1 MKRILS
7 FFLICVLCVTAVLP
21 ISAATEPLDPIIS
34 TTQGAI
40 SAALGNDTVG
50 AAVVL
55 FEDGN
60 RVMMEGFG
68 YDDISDRSLVT
79 ATTVFELGK
88 LSSLFVLL
96 SVHQLEEQGLLDPS
110 ADISNYL
117 SQSFMDKLKLKY
129 DVTTNDLL
137 YGTAGFEGRMFDIR
151 VDKDAYCFDTLED
164 ALLVDVPSQV
174 AEPGTYCT
182 YSEFGIGLAA
192 FVVESVSHKSYTAY
206 VKEAILEPL
215 GMHDTQLDPKAA
227 TLPETAAK
235 GHKMAEQ
242 GSFAVADGDG
252 RSYGVL
258 APVNGAVSTAADMAY
273 LLSYMMEKGLF
284 ADGGAA
290 SGVFRTGAVGARLG
304 ASTFSLSDTTACFG
318 SALCVDAAQGRIALV
333 LTNNKESAL
342 LTLPDTL
349 FGALLGTSVE
359 IAAEL
364 PALEQYEG
372 VYAASTYAR
381 NTLLGRLLVMNNNQK
396 SKVNADGVLTFGEQ
410 TLRQVAPGVFALAD
424 SEENVAVLQFLTNE
438 EGEVIAVLSSDG
450 CTYLPVTFLEKTEL
464 AYMLL
469 MLLILAACYFL
480 GGSIYTVIRS
490 ARKQG
495 EQTVGKYA
503 VIKMITQA
511 LLGALGALTLLQ
523 VLVALISGAATFAS
537 FFTAFAVLT
546 TVVALLAVISMA
558 ASFFASL
565 GKSEK
570 TVWLIINACVLVIFL
585 LLACYWRILYIG

>member
-7 FFLICVLCVTAVLP
+7 FFLICVLCVMAVLP
-21 ISAATEPLDPIIS
+21 VSAATEPLNPIVS

-50 AAVVL
+50 AAVVI
-55 FEDGN
+55 FENGN
-60 RVMMEGFG
+60 RVVMEGFG
-68 YDDISDRSLVT
+68 YDDIGDRSLVT
-79 ATTVFELGK
+79 ATTVFELGN

-96 SVHQLEEQGLLDPS
+96 SVHQLAEEGLLDPS

-117 SQSFMDKLKLKY
+117 SQSFMDKLNLEY
-129 DVTTNDLL
+129 AVTTNDLL
-137 YGTAGFEGRMFDIR
+137 YGAAGFEGRMFDIR
-151 VDKDAYCFDTLED
+151 VDKDAYCFETLED

-174 AEPGTYCT
+174 AEPGTYHV
-182 YSEFGIGLAA
+182 YSEFGIALAA
-192 FVVESVSHKSYTAY
+192 FVVESVAHKSYTSY
-206 VKEAILEPL
+206 VEEAVLEPL
-215 GMHDTQLDPKAA
+215 GMYDTQLDPKAA

-235 GHKMAEQ
+235 GHKMEEQ
-242 GSFAVADGDG
+242 GGFAVAEGDG

-258 APVNGAVSTAADMAY
+258 APVNGAVSTAADMTY
-273 LLSYMMEKGLF
+273 LLSHMMEKGLF
-284 ADGGAA
+284 TDSGEAN
-290 SGVFRTGAVGARLG
+290 GVFRSGVLGAKLG

-318 SALCVDAAQGRIALV
+318 SALCVDASQGRIALV
-333 LTNNKESAL
+333 LTNNKESSL
-342 LTLPDTL
+342 LALPDTL

-359 IAAEL
+359 LVAEL
-364 PALEQYEG
+364 PDVQQYEG
-372 VYAASTYAR
+372 VYTKSTYAR

-396 SKVNADGVLTFGEQ
+396 CKVNAEGVLTFGEQ

-438 EGEVIAVLSSDG
+438 DGEVIAVLSSDG
-450 CTYLPVTFLEKTEL
+450 CTYLPVAFLEKTVL
-464 AYMLL
+464 SYMLL
-469 MLLILAACYFL
+469 ILLILAACYFL
-480 GGSIYTVIRS
+480 GASIFQAVRS

-495 EQTVGKYA
+495 EQLTDKHA
-503 VIKMITQA
+503 VIKMITWA
-511 LLGALGALTLLQ
+511 LFGTLGALTLLQ
-523 VLVALISGAATFAS
+523 VLVALISGVATFAS

-558 ASFFASL
+558 VSFFTSL